1 MAGAQLAMSLSDDL
15 DIRFAE
21 AGIAIIEHALDADD
35 LDRLEQA
42 FPVIEPGSGGARM
55 AAFAPE
61 HLALLARHTVLQTV
75 AERLGKAPMRLVRAL
90 ALDKTADVNWF
101 VPWHQDRADELGE
114 RPHETLARTVALRVH
129 LDECGE
135 DNGPLEVL
143 PGTHDLGRIDR
154 AEAARLATS
163 IGPLLCLAA
172 RGDIVAMRPLLLH
185 RSQRA
190 RIVAHR
196 RVLHLEWAP
205 ASSKLM

>member
-1 MAGAQLAMSLSDDL
+1 MSLSDDL
-15 DIRFAE
+15 DTRFAE

-35 LDRLEQA
+35 LEGLERA
-42 FPVIEPGSGGARM
+42 FPVIDPGAGGART

-61 HLALLARHTVLQTV
+61 HLASLGRHTILQAV
-75 AERLGKAPMRLVRAL
+75 AERLGKAPMQLVGAL
-90 ALDKTADVNWF
+90 ALDKTADANWF
-101 VPWHQDRADELGE
+101 VPWHQDRSDELGE
-114 RPHETLARTVALRVH
+114 RPHEALARSVALRVH
-129 LDECGE
+129 LDDCGE

-143 PGTHDLGRIDR
+143 PGTHGLGRIGR

-190 RIVAHR
+190 RIAAHR

-205 ASSKLM
+205 APSKLM